1 MGSLLLLSTF
11 FSNCKIRRAIR
22 SATRHRRDEI
32 CSQKRRVTTT
42 FSRDFFIIFR
52 AFKAAQ
58 TMAQVSNVHSERNGW
73 TNQKVVVVENK
84 GNPQNEV

>member
-1 MGSLLLLSTF
+1 M
-11 FSNCKIRRAIR
+11 
-22 SATRHRRDEI
+22 
-32 CSQKRRVTTT
+32 TTT